1 MNLGFVSRKN
11 KELEYFI
18 IPSFEETGLVRHCFT
33 TRRGGV
39 SKGEVSSLNLGL
51 KRKDTR
57 ENVLINFEIIC
68 KEINIDDKKL
78 ILSDQVH
85 SDKIYIADKSDWG
98 KGLYTKSDIIGYDGL
113 MTMQSGVPICTFY
126 ADCVPLFFLDPC
138 RKIIATVHSGWR
150 STLLEI
156 GSKTVEKMK
165 AWVARVKTY
174 LLQSGLLLVAVILRW
189 TKMLQTLLHL
199 NSADMLLK
207 IRKR

>member
-1 MNLGFVSRKN
+1 MGECCLNLGFVSRKN

-98 KGLYTKSDIIGYDGL
+98 KGLYTK
-113 MTMQSGVPICTFY
+113 
-126 ADCVPLFFLDPC
+126 
-138 RKIIATVHSGWR
+138 
-150 STLLEI
+150 
-156 GSKTVEKMK
+156 
-165 AWVARVKTY
+165 
-174 LLQSGLLLVAVILRW
+174 VILLAM
-189 TKMLQTLLHL
+189 TGL
-199 NSADMLLK
+199 
-207 IRKR
+207 